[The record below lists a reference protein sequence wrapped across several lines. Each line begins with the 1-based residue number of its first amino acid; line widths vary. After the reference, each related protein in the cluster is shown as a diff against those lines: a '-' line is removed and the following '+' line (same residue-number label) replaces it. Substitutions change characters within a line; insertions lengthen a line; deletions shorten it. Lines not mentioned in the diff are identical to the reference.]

1 MSDGSPSPEPGRPA
15 WRRHLRKWVA
25 LAVLLAGLGWVFS
38 RHWDRPARHDARLQI
53 RVEPEAFSPDGEL
66 LLILE
71 DGASETAWSFR
82 GRLREPIR
90 DFEIRLVPGR
100 YELRARWLLPSE
112 KSFEVKASLTVPGT
126 LTRIRIP
133 GG

>member
-1 MSDGSPSPEPGRPA
+1 V
-15 WRRHLRKWVA
+15 W
-25 LAVLLAGLGWVFS
+25 S
-38 RHWDRPARHDARLQI
+38 RHRDRPTRHDARVQI

-66 LLILE
+66 FLLLE
-71 DGASETAWSFR
+71 DDTGKTAWSFR
-82 GRLREPIR
+82 GRLRDPIR

-100 YELRARWLLPSE
+100 YELGARWRLPSE